1 MSNDTAP
8 NYRHFALTE
17 GLYEI
22 HAESDMRS
30 MLNPRPT
37 KAVSSSSPSSTQGLA
52 REWREAAGTR
62 PRQSRQRPGPGAA
75 CMLDDD
81 RRPEGVAR
89 VSRDAS
95 ASRSP
100 LIFSLCCMRWSDTTG
115 PDPSL
120 MC

>member
-62 PRQSRQRPGPGAA
+62 PRQSRQRPGPARHACSTMIGA
-75 CMLDDD
+75 LK
-81 RRPEGVAR
+81 
-89 VSRDAS
+89 VSRGCRGMPARP
-95 ASRSP
+95 AAR
-100 LIFSLCCMRWSDTTG
+100 
-115 PDPSL
+115 
-120 MC
+120 